1 MIINHG
7 DMVWVWNWK
16 AALDSFLGEGHD
28 DGHEGDGH
36 KVIMMMMVMKVIMS
50 TWLNIGLEK
59 LVAWDFSA
67 ASSLAASTAF
77 CRC

>member
-1 MIINHG
+1 
-7 DMVWVWNWK
+7 MVTWFGFGIEKLLLIVV
-16 AALDSFLGEGHD
+16 SVRVTMMVM
-28 DGHEGDGH
+28 
-36 KVIMMMMVMKVIMS
+36 KVIMMMMVTKVIMS

-77 CRC
+77 CRY